1 MDHVGGGAAGTLAV
15 VTTFNKR
22 NVDTLEGEIAERSDT
37 IDATADDE
45 YLGRGPLLQCND
57 GVALCVL

>member
-1 MDHVGGGAAGTLAV
+1 LAV
-15 VTTFNKR
+15 IPAFNKR
-22 NVDTLEGEIAERSDT
+22 HVDALKGKIAERSDT

>member
-1 MDHVGGGAAGTLAV
+1 LAV
-15 VTTFNKR
+15 VTAFNKR
-22 NVDTLEGEIAERSDT
+22 YVDALKGEIAERSHT

-45 YLGRGPLLQCND
+45 YLGRRPLLQRND